1 MLLVS
6 YDISNDKLRSK
17 FSKFLM
23 KYGGRLQY
31 SVYEI
36 KNSPRVIENIK
47 TKIENYFAK
56 SFEQSDSVIIFVLSK
71 TCEVVKYGYAKNDDE
86 DLIII

>member
-6 YDISNDKLRSK
+6 YDISNDKLRAK

>member
-23 KYGGRLQY
+23 KYVGRLQY